1 MSIDPILS
9 RIPPWPGT
17 AAFADAVR
25 DPKSLFALLAV
36 VVLVLYGLSVGR
48 TRALVSLLSI
58 YVAYMLAVLFPF
70 LSRIAEKL
78 PGQYQSLAPVGLFIV
93 LYALTFTILSQS
105 MLKGRLTL
113 GEISLWQV
121 LIISLVQIGLL
132 ASICVSLVPLERG
145 QQLLGPLYRWFGGQY
160 PLWGWA
166 VASLLIMPFMRSR
179 RSRD

>member
-1 MSIDPILS
+1 MDSILS
-9 RIPPWPGT
+9 RIPAWPGT
-17 AAFADAVR
+17 AALTDAIR
-25 DPKSLFALLAV
+25 DPKGLFVMLAV

-70 LSRIAEKL
+70 LPWIAKKL
-78 PGQYQSLAPVGLFIV
+78 PESSRSMGAVGLFIV
-93 LYALTFTILSQS
+93 LYALTFIILSRS

-121 LIISLVQIGLL
+121 LVISVVQIGLL

-145 QQLLGPLYRWFGGQY
+145 QQLLGPMHRWFGGQY
-160 PLWGWA
+160 PLWAWA

-179 RSRD
+179 RSRE

>member
-1 MSIDPILS
+1 MDSILS
-9 RIPPWPGT
+9 RIPSWPGT
-17 AAFADAVR
+17 AAISDVIR
-25 DPKSLFALLAV
+25 DPKGLFALLAV
-36 VVLVLYGLSVGR
+36 VILVLYGLSVGR

-70 LSRIAEKL
+70 LSRVTENL
-78 PGQYQSLAPVGLFIV
+78 PQQYRSLSSVGLFIV
-93 LYALTFTILSQS
+93 LYGLTFMILSQS

-121 LIISLVQIGLL
+121 SVISLVQIGLL
-132 ASICVSLVPLERG
+132 ASICVSLISIERG

-166 VASLLIMPFMRSR
+166 VASLLIMPFMKVR
-179 RSRD
+179 RGHE

>member
-1 MSIDPILS
+1 MDSILS
-9 RIPPWPGT
+9 RIT
-17 AAFADAVR
+17 DALR
-25 DPKSLFALLAV
+25 DPKGLFLMLAV

-70 LSRIAEKL
+70 LPWLAEKL
-78 PGQYQSLAPVGLFIV
+78 PESSRSMGAVGLFII
-93 LYALTFTILSQS
+93 LYALTFVILSQS

-121 LIISLVQIGLL
+121 LIISLVQVGLL
-132 ASICVSLVPLERG
+132 ASICVSLISAERG
-145 QQLLGPLYRWFGGQY
+145 QQLLGPMYRWFGGQY
-160 PLWGWA
+160 PLWAWA

-179 RSRD
+179 SRRD